1 MRFINQNVLILVK
14 LGVVLTNTAF
24 GEWIGT
30 EPLFMEDGNAAHG
43 HKSERNCC
51 AKWRTAHGIILMP
64 HPSTSPDMNPIE
76 KCWRWIKQR
85 LHRRQHQLT
94 NEEEMR
100 AAVTEE
106 WDAIPQEWIN
116 SLIDKQEHWVHVLME
131 RFGWA
136 TPN

>member
-1 MRFINQNVLILVK
+1 LAQVL
-14 LGVVLTNTAF
+14 
-24 GEWIGT
+24 
-30 EPLFMEDGNAAHG
+30 EPHIQGFVNDFAKTTHQLNPAMESLFMEDGNSTHG
-43 HKSERNCC
+43 HKSVRNCC
-51 AKWRTAHGIILMP
+51 ASWTIAHGIILMP

-85 LHRRQHQLT
+85 LHRRKRQPT
-94 NEEEMR
+94 NEEKMQ
-100 AAVTEE
+100 AAIREE

-116 SLIDKQEHWVHVLME
+116 SLIDKQKYWVHVLME

>member
-1 MRFINQNVLILVK
+1 
-14 LGVVLTNTAF
+14 
-24 GEWIGT
+24 
-30 EPLFMEDGNAAHG
+30 
-43 HKSERNCC
+43 
-51 AKWRTAHGIILMP
+51 MP
-64 HPSTSPDMNPIE
+64 YPSTLPDMNPIE

-85 LHRRQHQLT
+85 LHRRQHQPT
-94 NEEEMR
+94 NEEEIQ

-106 WDAIPQEWIN
+106 WDVIPQEWIN